1 MKKSNKRVAEFRKLF
16 EKDKMYTMEEIV
28 FILKKSHKV
37 KFDEAVDLA
46 FHLGVD
52 PKHSDQMVRGN
63 VVLPNGL
70 GKDVRVAVFC
80 KGEESNAAK
89 EANAD
94 HVGGQELIDKVNK
107 GWLEFDVAIA
117 TPEIMRD
124 LAKLGKILGPRGL
137 MPSPRAGTVTKDVGR
152 AVKEAKAGKVEFK
165 MDKLAGVH
173 VSIGK
178 LSFADEAII
187 ENAKTVI
194 DAVNKAKPQTAKGQY
209 IKDIY
214 VSSTMGPGIRLD
226 ASGYNTK

>member
-1 MKKSNKRVAEFRKLF
+1 MKKSCKRVEEFRKLF
-16 EKDKMYTMEEIV
+16 EKDKMYTIEEIV

-46 FHLGVD
+46 FYLGVD

-80 KGEESNAAK
+80 KGEESKSAK

-94 HVGGQELIDKVNK
+94 YVGGQELIDKVNK

-117 TPEIMRD
+117 TPEIMRE

-165 MDKLAGVH
+165 MDKLAGIH

-214 VSSTMGPGIRLD
+214 VSSTMGPGIRLE
-226 ASGYNTK
+226 ASGYNIK

>member
-1 MKKSNKRVAEFRKLF
+1 MKKASKRVEEFKKLF

-37 KFDEAVDLA
+37 KFDESVDLA

-52 PKHSDQMVRGN
+52 AKHSDQMVRGN
-63 VVLPNGL
+63 VVLPHGI
-70 GKDVRVAVFC
+70 GRDVRVAVFC

-89 EANAD
+89 EAKAD
-94 HVGGQELIDKVNK
+94 YVGGQELIDKVNT

-124 LAKLGKILGPRGL
+124 LAKLGKVLGPRGL
-137 MPSPRAGTVTKDVGR
+137 MPSPRAGTVTKDVGK

-165 MDKLAGVH
+165 MDKLAGIH

-214 VSSTMGPGIRLD
+214 VTSTMGPGLRLE
-226 ASGYNTK
+226 ASGYNIK

>member
-1 MKKSNKRVAEFRKLF
+1 MKKASKRVEEFNKLF

-37 KFDEAVDLA
+37 KFDESVDLA

-52 PKHSDQMVRGN
+52 AKHSDQMVRGT
-63 VVLPNGL
+63 VVLPHGL

-89 EANAD
+89 EAKAD
-94 HVGGQELIDKVNK
+94 FVGGQELIDKVNA

-124 LAKLGKILGPRGL
+124 LAKLGKVLGPRGL
-137 MPSPRAGTVTKDVGR
+137 MPSPRAGTVTKDVGK

-165 MDKLAGVH
+165 MDKLAGIH

-178 LSFADEAII
+178 LSFADDAII

-209 IKDIY
+209 IKDVY
-214 VSSTMGPGIRLD
+214 LSSTMGPGLRLET
-226 ASGYNTK
+226 SGYNIK